1 MSDTG
6 APILLAVAHGTK
18 YPNGVAEVRRLT
30 NIVRTKRPGLR
41 VELAWLERSEPLL
54 ADVLPTLDGPVA
66 VVPLL
71 LSTGFHVKVDITR
84 AVGKRPNAAIAAQ
97 LGPDKRIT
105 KVVYERLLAVRGT
118 SLEDVVLFASGSSDP
133 EAAEQLDTAANQLA
147 RALHV
152 KVYPR
157 FLTNRDPASGLP
169 MGCHV
174 ANYLLAPGF
183 FNDRLRSYA
192 EDELMSAA
200 VADPIGAHPLV
211 AEVVLDRYDAALREL
226 AGAG

>member
-1 MSDTG
+1 MTQSS
-6 APILLAVAHGTK
+6 APTLLAVAHGTK
-18 YPNGVAEVRRLT
+18 DADGIAEVRRLT
-30 NIVRTKRPGLR
+30 NIVRTKRPGLC
-41 VELAWLERSEPLL
+41 VELAWLERAEPLL
-54 ADVLPTLDGPVA
+54 ADLLPTLAGPVA

-84 AVGKRPNAAIAAQ
+84 AVGTRPHTAVAAQ

-105 KVVYERLLAVRGT
+105 RVVYERLLAVRGS

-133 EAAEQLDTAANQLA
+133 EAAEQLDTAAKQLA
-147 RALHV
+147 RVLHV
-152 KVYPR
+152 QVHPR
-157 FLTNRDPASGLP
+157 FLTNRNPAIGLP

-192 EDELMSAA
+192 EGDLMSDA
-200 VADPIGAHPLV
+200 VAEPIGAHPLV
-211 AEVVLDRYDAALREL
+211 AEVVLDRYDTAVREL
-226 AGAG
+226 SDAG

>member
-1 MSDTG
+1 MSQSS
-6 APILLAVAHGTK
+6 APVLLAVAHGTK
-18 YPNGVAEVRRLT
+18 DADGIAEVRRLT

-41 VELAWLERSEPLL
+41 VELAWLERAEPQL
-54 ADVLPTLDGPVA
+54 AELLPTLDGPVA

-84 AVGKRPNAAIAAQ
+84 AVGARPSTAVAAQ

-105 KVVYERLLAVRGT
+105 KVVYERLLAVRGS

-133 EAAEQLDTAANQLA
+133 EAAEQLDTAAKQLA
-147 RALHV
+147 RVLHV
-152 KVYPR
+152 PVHPR
-157 FLTNRDPASGLP
+157 FLTNRDPARGLP

-192 EDELMSAA
+192 EGDLMSDA
-200 VADPIGAHPLV
+200 VAEPIGAHPLV
-211 AEVVLDRYDAALREL
+211 AEVILDRYDAAVRTLT
-226 AGAG
+226 GAV